1 MKKRIFSFSVML
13 FSSQSFGLQEPNW
26 ALSAIHAQS
35 TVQSFVKKKTVTVA
49 VIDTG
54 ADLEHPALANQIWQ
68 NPGETGPDSQGHDKA
83 TNNIDDDQNGFI
95 DDVNGWDFVSQ
106 QKTIA
111 DNHGHGTHI
120 AGIVHAVSPDTK
132 LMILKYFDPR
142 IKGTDT
148 LQTLIQAIHYAI
160 QNKADIINF
169 SGGGSA
175 FSLLEKAAI
184 HQAELAGILVIAASG
199 NESQNADQHPFYPA
213 SYGLQN
219 ILSVTAHNA
228 QNWTLQ
234 SSNYGTRNVQ
244 ISAPGQDIMSLL
256 PGGGQGE
263 MTGTSQA
270 TAFVTGAAALLR
282 AQRPDLSPAQVVSHI
297 KGSSRFETS
306 LTGFSASSGRLD
318 VNRVLRL
325 QDRSRTLAGYK
336 VVSSLGTTRKN

>member
-1 MKKRIFSFSVML
+1 MKKQFLSLLIL
-13 FSSQSFGLQEPNW
+13 FSNPAMAFQDSNW
-26 ALSAIHAQS
+26 ALTAIHSESAARH
-35 TVQSFVKKKTVTVA
+35 FVKKKTVTVA
-49 VIDTG
+49 IIDTG
-54 ADLEHPALANQIWQ
+54 ADVEHPLLQNQIWQ
-68 NPGETGPDSQGHDKA
+68 NPGEMGLDNQGHDKA
-83 TNNIDDDQNGFI
+83 SNNLDDDQNGFI
-95 DDVNGWDFVSQ
+95 DDVSGWDFVSL
-106 QKTIA
+106 QKNTA

-120 AGIVHAVSPDTK
+120 AGIVHMVAPDAK

-148 LQTLIQAIHYAI
+148 LQTLIQAIEYAI

-169 SGGGSA
+169 SGGGTA
-175 FSLLEKAAI
+175 FSSLEKAAI

-199 NESQNADQHPFYPA
+199 NEGQNADLHPFYPA

-219 ILSVTAHNA
+219 ILSVTAHNP
-228 QNWTLQ
+228 QNLTLQ
-234 SSNYGTRNVQ
+234 SSNYGTRNVM
-244 ISAPGQDIMSLL
+244 ISAPGQEITSLL
-256 PGGGQGE
+256 PRGGMGE

-282 AQRPDLSPAQVVSHI
+282 AQRPDLNPAQVISHL

-306 LTGFSASSGRLD
+306 LIGFSASSGRLD
-318 VNRVLRL
+318 VNRVLSL